1 MDVKFLDNFIIQ
13 SQTDNLKTKDLFP
26 KSIFD
31 LDMKVSFGMGVPT
44 YVPWISILGPGMTTS
59 NGYYPVYLYYK
70 KENIL
75 ILAYGISETNPFE
88 NPWTLDVV
96 EENQKISEFL
106 TKPFKYKDSY
116 VFKSYTPKI
125 LNNVVTYFNNNVQIG
140 KACLI
145 TAQVGIA
152 GSTKVGDN
160 SQMGGQAGVV
170 PHVEIGPNSII
181 AAKSGVTKSLSGD
194 QMYGGY
200 PARPIRD
207 QHKRDAVHREVSLLK
222 KKVQQLIQGSERY

>member
-13 SQTDNLKTKDLFP
+13 SQTDNLKTKDLYP

-96 EENQKISEFL
+96 
-106 TKPFKYKDSY
+106 
-116 VFKSYTPKI
+116 
-125 LNNVVTYFNNNVQIG
+125 
-140 KACLI
+140 
-145 TAQVGIA
+145 
-152 GSTKVGDN
+152 
-160 SQMGGQAGVV
+160 
-170 PHVEIGPNSII
+170 
-181 AAKSGVTKSLSGD
+181 
-194 QMYGGY
+194 
-200 PARPIRD
+200 
-207 QHKRDAVHREVSLLK
+207 
-222 KKVQQLIQGSERY
+222 